1 MVTAIIGCQWG
12 DEGKGKVVDFL
23 APRADLV
30 VRAQG
35 GANAGHTIVLAGK
48 KYVLHLIPSGILH
61 PGTGC
66 VIGHGV
72 VIDPA
77 AFREELA
84 FLEGAGVSFKGR
96 LMVSNRAHL
105 VLPYHKLLDQLKEK
119 DAAKKI
125 GTTGRGIG
133 PAYVD
138 KAARVGVRVCDL
150 FRDAE
155 LARKIRENVASVNVL
170 LEHVYH
176 APQIDAETVIA
187 DCRAFRDLVGQF
199 VADTDLLVADAITAE
214 KTIIV
219 EGAQGA
225 LLDLDMG
232 TYPYVT
238 SSNTTAGGAATGSGI
253 PPTKFGNV
261 VGIVKAYTTRVG
273 EGPFPAEFDAAMG
286 ARIREKGQEF
296 GATTGRPRRCGW
308 FDAAVVRF
316 AVRTN
321 DVREI
326 ALMKLDVLDG
336 EARIKICT
344 GYRYEGALLPS
355 FPADLETLSACEPVY
370 EEMAGW
376 RKDTSSARAFGD
388 LPQEAQEYVR
398 AIETLSG
405 APVKWVSVGPDREQT
420 ITRG

>member
-23 APRADLV
+23 APRADFV

-35 GANAGHTIVLAGK
+35 GANAGHTIVLADK

-61 PGTGC
+61 PGTKC

-72 VIDPA
+72 VIDPD
-77 AFREELA
+77 AFREELL
-84 FLEGAGVSFKGR
+84 FLRGAGIVPEGR

-105 VLPYHKLLDQLKEK
+105 VLSYHKLLDQLKEK
-119 DAAKKI
+119 SAEKKI

-138 KAARVGVRVCDL
+138 KAARTGIRVCDL

-155 LARKIRENVASVNVL
+155 LARKVAANAAAVNVL
-170 LEHVYH
+170 LEHLYR
-176 APQIDAETVIA
+176 APAVDAEKILA
-187 DCRAFRDLVGQF
+187 DCRAFRDLVGPF
-199 VADTDLLVADAITAE
+199 VADTDLLVADALAE
-214 KTIIV
+214 QKEIIV

-273 EGPFPAEFDAAMG
+273 EGPFPTEFDAEMG
-286 ARIREKGQEF
+286 SRIREKGKEF

-336 EARIKICT
+336 EERIKICT
-344 GYRYEGALLPS
+344 GYRWEGALLPS
-355 FPADLETLSACEPVY
+355 FPADLETLSACEPVF

-376 RKDTSSARAFGD
+376 QKDISSARAFGD

-398 AIETLSG
+398 AIEALSG
-405 APVKWVSVGPDREQT
+405 APVKWVSVGPDRGQT
-420 ITRG
+420 ITR